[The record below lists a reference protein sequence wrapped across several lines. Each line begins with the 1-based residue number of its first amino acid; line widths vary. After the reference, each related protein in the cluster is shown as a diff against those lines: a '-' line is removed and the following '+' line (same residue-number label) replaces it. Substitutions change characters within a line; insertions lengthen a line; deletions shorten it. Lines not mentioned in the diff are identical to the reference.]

1 MFDAQAHPTCS
12 ISNLGI
18 GNSRLINGK
27 MTHQLFNQKTPD
39 FHQKKT
45 SKTKEER

>member
-27 MTHQLFNQKTPD
+27 MTHLLFNQKTPD
-39 FHQKKT
+39 FHQK
-45 SKTKEER
+45 SGKTKEER